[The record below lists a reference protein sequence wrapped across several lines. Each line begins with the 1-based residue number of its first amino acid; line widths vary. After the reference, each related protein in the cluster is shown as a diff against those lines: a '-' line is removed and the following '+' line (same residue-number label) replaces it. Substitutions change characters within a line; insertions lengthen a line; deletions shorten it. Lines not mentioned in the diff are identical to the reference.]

1 MAASKPISW
10 LYLKK
15 TSLFSLNNNF
25 GTFNSC
31 SGLFPFRHTTLSY
44 YVRLCKIHHCP
55 SESKFSPIKSSRFPD
70 VYKTMLL
77 SSFFFFQYF
86 LNYVTKKKNI
96 ENNIICPRSQ
106 FCTCYDVIKPH
117 TYICFAENQLQQSGL
132 SFTNLPQFF
141 GCLYNDKPFGLLYA

>member
-1 MAASKPISW
+1 MDKVSVFCFRSVISSALLTNLVNYLTIWTSALLRGLQKMAASKPISW

-70 VYKTMLL
+70 VYKIILL
-77 SSFFFFQYF
+77 SIRKQHNLSEITVLY
-86 LNYVTKKKNI
+86 LLW
-96 ENNIICPRSQ
+96 
-106 FCTCYDVIKPH
+106 CYLH
-117 TYICFAENQLQQSGL
+117 Y
-132 SFTNLPQFF
+132 
-141 GCLYNDKPFGLLYA
+141 LLI

>member
-1 MAASKPISW
+1 MSSLSYSQRSATPQMEIPICVQGIGILFRSVKFLTLLTYRIGTCQFKPVLCYEIF
-10 LYLKK
+10 KK
-15 TSLFSLNNNF
+15 WPLLSLFPGCIWKILPCFSLNNNF

-77 SSFFFFQYF
+77 SSFFFF
-86 LNYVTKKKNI
+86 
-96 ENNIICPRSQ
+96 
-106 FCTCYDVIKPH
+106 
-117 TYICFAENQLQQSGL
+117 
-132 SFTNLPQFF
+132 
-141 GCLYNDKPFGLLYA
+141 

>member
-15 TSLFSLNNNF
+15 TSLLSLNNNF

-44 YVRLCKIHHCP
+44 YVRLFKIHHCP

-70 VYKTMLL
+70 VYKTVPLTFLLIIQLVRDHSSVPAMMLFKL
-77 SSFFFFQYF
+77 
-86 LNYVTKKKNI
+86 
-96 ENNIICPRSQ
+96 P
-106 FCTCYDVIKPH
+106 
-117 TYICFAENQLQQSGL
+117 TYIGFAENQLSQSVL
-132 SFTNLPQFF
+132 SFTNLPQFI
-141 GCLYNDKPFGLLYA
+141 GYLYNDNPFRPL

>member
-1 MAASKPISW
+1 MEITIYVQGIGILFRSVIFLTLLTHPTGTCQFKPVLCYEIF
-10 LYLKK
+10 KK
-15 TSLFSLNNNF
+15 WPLLSLFPGCIRKILPYFSLNNNF

-77 SSFFFFQYF
+77 SSFFFF
-86 LNYVTKKKNI
+86 
-96 ENNIICPRSQ
+96 
-106 FCTCYDVIKPH
+106 
-117 TYICFAENQLQQSGL
+117 
-132 SFTNLPQFF
+132 
-141 GCLYNDKPFGLLYA
+141 

>member
-1 MAASKPISW
+1 MTIFYYYTYVYKVSVYHLDPLNFRYFFLKSLISALLRGLQKMAASKPISW

-77 SSFFFFQYF
+77 SLRKQH
-86 LNYVTKKKNI
+86 N
-96 ENNIICPRSQ
+96 
-106 FCTCYDVIKPH
+106 
-117 TYICFAENQLQQSGL
+117 L
-132 SFTNLPQFF
+132 SEITV
-141 GCLYNDKPFGLLYA
+141 LYLL

>member
-55 SESKFSPIKSSRFPD
+55 SESKYSRIESSRPPHMHKALHTHFECKYSPVKSLQPPD
-70 VYKTMLL
+70 VD
-77 SSFFFFQYF
+77 
-86 LNYVTKKKNI
+86 KNI
-96 ENNIICPRSQ
+96 VRDHSSVPAKML
-106 FCTCYDVIKPH
+106 VKLP
-117 TYICFAENQLQQSGL
+117 TYIGFAENQLSQSVL
-132 SFTNLPQFF
+132 SFTNLPQFI
-141 GCLYNDKPFGLLYA
+141 GYLYNDNPFGLL

>member
-77 SSFFFFQYF
+77 SLRKQHNLSEITVLYLLRCQ
-86 LNYVTKKKNI
+86 LNYLLIQVSRKTSY
-96 ENNIICPRSQ
+96 PSQ
-106 FCTCYDVIKPH
+106 FCLSL
-117 TYICFAENQLQQSGL
+117 TYHNSSEIFATITRSD
-132 SFTNLPQFF
+132 F
-141 GCLYNDKPFGLLYA
+141 YNPDHGKITRLRV